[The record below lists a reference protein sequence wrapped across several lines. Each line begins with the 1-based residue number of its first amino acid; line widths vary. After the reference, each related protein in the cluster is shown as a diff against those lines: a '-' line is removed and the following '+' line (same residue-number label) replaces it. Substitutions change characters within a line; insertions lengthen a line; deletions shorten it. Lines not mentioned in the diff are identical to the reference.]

1 MTIFGGGG
9 LWLAF
14 EIAQRRLKPDEE
26 RLKPDVERV
35 ELLGT
40 FKILGRQINVYRA
53 YYYNYRRSIRERPNH
68 MAGRNTKF
76 PFSQEMIRFYSI
88 SLIRENLN

>member
-1 MTIFGGGG
+1 MFIFGGPGVCFMA
-9 LWLAF
+9 WDNY
-14 EIAQRRLKPDEE
+14 EISLKPDEE
-26 RLKPDVERV
+26 R

-40 FKILGRQINVYRA
+40 LKILGLK
-53 YYYNYRRSIRERPNH
+53 YNIWGLKIRNSRSIRERPNH